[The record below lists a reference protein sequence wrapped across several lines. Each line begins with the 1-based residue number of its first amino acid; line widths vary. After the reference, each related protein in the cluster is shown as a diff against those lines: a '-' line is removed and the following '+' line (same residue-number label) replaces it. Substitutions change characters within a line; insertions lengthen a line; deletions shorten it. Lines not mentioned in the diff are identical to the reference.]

1 MVYIE
6 NTGLRDCS
14 GFLQIG
20 SQMYD
25 NGRLFKVDS
34 ILTTIV
40 RNSSNVNV
48 V

>member
-20 SQMYD
+20 SH
-25 NGRLFKVDS
+25 NWGEPERAPHLSVVDVYVGAS
-34 ILTTIV
+34 RV
-40 RNSSNVNV
+40 RGV
-48 V
+48 

>member
-20 SQMYD
+20 SHIAH
-25 NGRLFKVDS
+25 
-34 ILTTIV
+34 ILMGKTLAN
-40 RNSSNVNV
+40 RS
-48 V
+48 